1 MLKQE
6 IPAADAPANEL
17 SSNTKERQNFRE
29 ADDQLKALTY
39 WNEKPD
45 RKISLVCA
53 AFASAGVLFSL
64 AFASLIPAAAGITA
78 AGIYYVLRY
87 QE

>member
-6 IPAADAPANEL
+6 IPAVDAPANEL
-17 SSNTKERQNFRE
+17 SSQTKEQQNFRE

-45 RKISLVCA
+45 RKLSLICTA
-53 AFASAGVLFSL
+53 IASAGVLGSL
-64 AFASLIPAAAGITA
+64 AFASLIPAAAGIA
-78 AGIYYVLRY
+78 VAGIYYVLRY